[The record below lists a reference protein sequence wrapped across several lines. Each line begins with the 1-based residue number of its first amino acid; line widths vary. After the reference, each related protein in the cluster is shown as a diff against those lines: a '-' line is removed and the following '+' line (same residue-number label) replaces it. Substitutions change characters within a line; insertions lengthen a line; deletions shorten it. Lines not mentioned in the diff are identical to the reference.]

1 MTFPHYTQLDTMD
14 CGPTSLRIIAQYY
27 GKHYSLQTLR
37 EKCHISREGV
47 SMLGISDAAEE
58 IGFRTISVKLTWAQL
73 RSVVPLP
80 CIVHWYQRHFIVVY
94 KIRKQKGKWWVYV
107 SDPANGL
114 LKYSEADF
122 LRGWRASTT
131 KVDKEQERELE
142 EGVEYEAL
150 KIEEL
155 AGQNKKEDADSSDSE
170 VREVVIRPAGLALL
184 IEPTPRFYQEKGDED
199 KRLKIGYLL
208 QYLRPYKSFLI
219 QLGLAMLTASVLS
232 LILPFLT
239 QSVVDTGIGTGN
251 ISFVVMILI
260 AQVVL
265 TLGQM
270 ANSLIRNWLM
280 LHMTTR
286 ISISLISDF
295 LSKLMRLPIAF
306 FDSKM
311 VGDIMQR
318 IGDYD
323 RIQSFLTGSLLSIAM
338 AVVSFV
344 IYGAVMGG
352 YDITI
357 LGVFLLGSVLYVGW
371 ILLFMKRRRKLDY
384 MRFQEAAANQSNIVQ
399 LINGMQDIK
408 LNNCEKQKRWEWE
421 RIQAR
426 LFNVS
431 VKGLTLGQTQEVGG
445 TFIDQTKNV
454 VISFLAASAVIEG
467 NMTLGMMV
475 ALQYIIGQLNAPL
488 SQFIQFVQATQDA
501 KISLERLSEIQ
512 EKDDEEPANEERI
525 REIPENADIEFRHVV
540 FQYDG
545 PHSDKVLNNIDLVI
559 PADKVTAIVGA
570 SGSGKTTMLKM
581 MLGFYAPVE
590 GEVTLAGKKISRYSA
605 SCWRRECG
613 TVMQEGYVFSDT
625 IADNIGV
632 SDEIPDMKRV
642 RQAAEIAN
650 IDTFVE
656 ELPLGYNT
664 RIGADGHG
672 LSTGQKQR
680 LLIARAAYKDAK
692 YLFFD
697 EATNS
702 LDANNE
708 RTIMERLDKLF
719 KGKTVVIVA
728 HRLST
733 VKNADNI
740 VVLDHGKIVEQGT
753 HIELTAKRGYY
764 YELVKNQL
772 ELGS

>member
-1 MTFPHYTQLDTMD
+1 MVFPSFTQLDAMD
-14 CGPTSLRIIAQYY
+14 CGPTSLRIVAQYY
-27 GKHYSLQTLR
+27 GRHYSLQNLR
-37 EKCHISREGV
+37 ERCHLTREGV
-47 SMLGISDAAEE
+47 SLLGISDAAES
-58 IGFRTISVKLTWAQL
+58 IGFRTTGVKITWEQL
-73 RSVVPLP
+73 RDEALLP
-80 CIVHWYQRHFIVVY
+80 CIVHWNQQHFVVVY
-94 KIRKQKGKWWVYV
+94 KIEKKRGKWRVYV
-107 SDPANGL
+107 SDPASGL
-114 LKYSEADF
+114 LEYSEEQF
-122 LRGWRASTT
+122 LKAWI
-131 KVDKEQERELE
+131 QIRELP
-142 EGVEYEAL
+142 
-150 KIEEL
+150 
-155 AGQNKKEDADSSDSE
+155 DAADQSDGPDRDTRSGPPASSFRSSG
-170 VREVVIRPAGLALL
+170 RGIALL
-184 IEPTPRFYQEKGDED
+184 LEPTPAFYREKGDED
-199 KRLKIGYLL
+199 KRLKLGYLL
-208 QYLRPYKSFLI
+208 QYLRPYKSYLA
-219 QLGLAMLTASVLS
+219 QLALAMLTASVLS

-239 QSVVDTGIGTGN
+239 QSVVDKGIGTGN
-251 ISFVVMILI
+251 LSFVVMMLV

-265 TLGQM
+265 VLGQT
-270 ANSLIRNWLM
+270 ANNLIRSWLM
-280 LHMTTR
+280 LHMTIR

-323 RIQSFLTGSLLSIAM
+323 RIQSFLTGSLLSMAM

-352 YDITI
+352 YDPTI
-357 LGVFLLGSVLYVGW
+357 LGIFLLGSALYVGW

-399 LINGMQDIK
+399 LIDGMQEIK
-408 LNNCEKQKRWEWE
+408 LNDCEKQKRWEWE

-426 LFNVS
+426 LFQVS
-431 VKGLTLGQTQEVGG
+431 IKGLVLGQTQEVGG

-467 NMTLGMMV
+467 HMTLGMMV

-512 EKDDEEPANEERI
+512 EKDDEEPADEERI
-525 REIPENADIEFRHVV
+525 RVIPDHADIEFRGVT
-540 FQYDG
+540 FRYDG
-545 PHSDKVLNNIDLVI
+545 PHSAKALDDVSVTI

-570 SGSGKTTMLKM
+570 SGSGKTTMLKL
-581 MLGFYAPVE
+581 MLGFYTPTS
-590 GEVTLAGKKISRYSA
+590 GEVLLHDRRIAQYSP
-605 SCWRRECG
+605 SCWRRACG

-625 IADNIGV
+625 IAGNTGV
-632 SDEIPDMKRV
+632 SDDRPDMERV
-642 RQAAEIAN
+642 RRATRIAN
-650 IDTFVE
+650 IDTFIDA
-656 ELPLGYNT
+656 LPLGYNT
-664 RIGADGHG
+664 KIGADGHG
-672 LSTGQKQR
+672 LSVGQKQR

-708 RTIMERLDKLF
+708 RTIMERLDRLF
-719 KGKTVVIVA
+719 ENKTVVVVA

-733 VKNADNI
+733 VRNADKI
-740 VVLDHGKIVEQGT
+740 VVLDRGRIVEQGT
-753 HIELTAKRGYY
+753 HDELTAKRGYY
-764 YELVKNQL
+764 YELVRNQL
-772 ELGS
+772 ELGN